1 MIEVPYDLI
10 LHISSFMK
18 LKDILDF
25 SITCKELYRHF
36 DNLFYKNLAYQ
47 MYGICFWL
55 KANCIPQSY
64 SKPLCKFK
72 LEIIRIENF
81 QRHLD
86 NLNVSRW
93 TKKDFYNY
101 WKYDKFIS

>member
-1 MIEVPYDLI
+1 MNEVPRDLI
-10 LHISSFMK
+10 LHISSFIK
-18 LKDILDF
+18 LEDILDF
-25 SITCKELYRHF
+25 SITCKELYTHF

-55 KANCIPQSY
+55 KAQYRPHLY
-64 SKPLCKFK
+64 SKPLGNFK
-72 LEIIRIENF
+72 LEIIRIEKF
-81 QRHLD
+81 QKKLD
-86 NLNVSRW
+86 NLNSSRW

>member
-1 MIEVPYDLI
+1 MNRIPSDLI

-18 LKDILDF
+18 LKDILQF
-25 SITCKELYRHF
+25 SITCKEFYTQF

-55 KANCIPQSY
+55 KALCRPHTF
-64 SKPLCKFK
+64 SKPLDNFK

-81 QRHLD
+81 QRKLD
-86 NLNVSRW
+86 NLNISRW